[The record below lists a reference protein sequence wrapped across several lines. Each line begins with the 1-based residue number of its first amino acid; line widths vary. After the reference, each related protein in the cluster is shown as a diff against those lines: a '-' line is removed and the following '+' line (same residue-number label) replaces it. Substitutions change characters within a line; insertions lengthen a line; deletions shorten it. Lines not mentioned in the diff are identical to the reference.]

1 MNKKVLGIVIALVLA
16 MGFGINYLANMP
28 GPLDD
33 FTKCLAEKE
42 TIFYGSFLCPACQQ
56 QKSLFGSSKK
66 YLPYIECSNP
76 DRSQTQACI
85 DAEIENYPTWFFGDG
100 SVQTGIL
107 ELEVLAEKSGCQ
119 LPSNE

>member
-1 MNKKVLGIVIALVLA
+1 MNKKVLSIVIAMVVG

-42 TIFYGSFLCPACQQ
+42 AAFYGAYWCPACQQ
-56 QKSLFGSSKK
+56 QKSLFGTSKK
-66 YLPYIECSNP
+66 YLPYVECSNA

-85 DAEIENYPTWFFGDG
+85 DAEIESYPTWFFGDG

-107 ELEVLAEKSGCQ
+107 ELEVLAEKSGCE
-119 LPSNE
+119 LPTNE